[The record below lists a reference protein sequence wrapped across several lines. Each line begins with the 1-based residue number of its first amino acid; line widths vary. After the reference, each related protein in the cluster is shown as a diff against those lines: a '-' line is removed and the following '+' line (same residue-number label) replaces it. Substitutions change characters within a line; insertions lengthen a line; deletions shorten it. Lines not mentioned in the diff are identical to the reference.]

1 MLPGEDAEAFEELWN
16 QVRSILSPVGP
27 IEQFMADQVAN
38 LIWKHQRLTRAETA
52 LLHSLVHR
60 LKADRLWKEVR
71 SHEADFVPML
81 PPEIIDQAA
90 HDEANEALAEANYE
104 RDRDEVLLGL
114 AIGADAKE
122 NDALSKMARYGR
134 GFERSLLRF
143 LNELRQ
149 MQDRRRNGRSSA
161 SSDAVSVAVTDTNDE
176 RSGD

>member
-1 MLPGEDAEAFEELWN
+1 VLPGEDAEAFEELWN

-90 HDEANEALAEANYE
+90 HDEANEAFAEANYE